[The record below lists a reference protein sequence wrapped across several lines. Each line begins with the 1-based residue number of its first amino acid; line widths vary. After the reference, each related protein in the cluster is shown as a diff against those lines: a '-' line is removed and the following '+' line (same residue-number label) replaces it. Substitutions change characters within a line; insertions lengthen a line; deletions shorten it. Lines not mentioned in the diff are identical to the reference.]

1 MKTTRWMV
9 RFLLSIAVLAGAPQ
23 VLALSVDSATMPA
36 VAKVV
41 RVETLKL
48 EAGTRKASV
57 LALDAID
64 PGEIEAVRQ
73 SNSAT
78 FHKKLQIGI
87 GREIVATKGLAGSA
101 ALQWTPVADGLA
113 AHWEVSSSGAHALRV
128 GLAVGRLPAG
138 AELRFAGRKDLGTVY
153 GPFRPGDIAAGETY
167 WSPVLEGDAAIVEVF
182 VPTGTANSE
191 VAMSIARLSHL
202 FASPSDPNL
211 ESLAKASQSCEVDL
225 ICLSSG
231 NAALASV
238 GKSVAKMTF
247 SDGQGGGTYLCTGT
261 LLNTTNSSFTPYFY
275 SANHCMST
283 QASANTLTTH
293 WFYDRTSCGSGSA
306 GSSYTQLTGGA
317 TLLYANAASDAL
329 LLRLNGSPPAGAVFA
344 GWDSNTLS
352 SGIALTAVHHPA
364 GDFKKVSLATMG
376 GFGSPFDS
384 STGFIISSWNSTTT
398 GVTEGGSSG
407 SGIFTVNSTS
417 GQYQLR
423 GGLYGGPSSCTASG
437 ASLRDYYSRFDQV
450 FPAIS
455 QYLAPTSGACGYS
468 LSPTSVTVGSGA
480 TSGTLTVTTTSGCAW
495 STTSNA
501 SWITSSSSGSGSG
514 TVSYSVAANSGA
526 ARTGTL
532 TIAGQSFTVSQQAPV
547 TSSTNLLSNPGFES
561 GTAGWTQSATGGFP
575 IIYQD
580 ASVAHG
586 GSWYAWLGGYDNGT
600 DTLYNSVTIPADAT
614 QASLR
619 FWYYIGTN
627 ESGSTAYDNMTV
639 WIASQAT
646 GARLAT
652 LTTLSNANRTSGWV
666 QSASFDVS
674 AFRGQTVWLVFS
686 ATTDPSNVTNFFV
699 DDIAV
704 TATTSGGG
712 TANYTALWLTPG
724 EAGWGLNVVHQ
735 GDILFATLFTY
746 DSSGRDLWLSMSSG
760 TKQPDGSYSGTLYRT
775 TGPAFNAV
783 PFTSIGPSN
792 YTTVGTMTLNFTS
805 ASTAALSYS
814 VNGAP
819 VSKSIV
825 KYIFGAT
832 GYNCVGTTASRD
844 SLTNYQDLWL
854 TDNEAGWGV
863 NVTHQD
869 NTLFATLFTY
879 DSSGRDMWL
888 SMSSGTKQPDGSYLG
903 TLYRTTGPAFN
914 AVPFTSIGP
923 ANYTTVGT
931 MRFTFTSGTTGVMT
945 YTVNGA
951 PVTKTIRR
959 FVFSSPVPICS

>member
-1 MKTTRWMV
+1 MLV
-9 RFLLSIAVLAGAPQ
+9 SIAVLAGAPQ

-36 VAKVV
+36 VAKAV
-41 RVETLKL
+41 RVEALKL
-48 EAGTRKASV
+48 GAGARKASV
-57 LALDAID
+57 LALEAAD
-64 PGEIEAVRQ
+64 PAEIEAVRQ
-73 SNSAT
+73 ANSAS

-87 GREIVATKGLAGSA
+87 GRDIVATKGQAGSA
-101 ALQWTPVADGLA
+101 ALQWTAVAGGLA
-113 AHWEVSSSGAHALRV
+113 AQWEVSSSGAHALRV
-128 GLAVGRLPAG
+128 GLAVRGLPAG

-182 VPTGTANSE
+182 VPTGTATSE
-191 VAMSIARLSHL
+191 VAMSVARLSHL
-202 FASPSDPNL
+202 FASPSDPAI

-225 ICLSSG
+225 ICRSASD
-231 NAALASV
+231 AALAST

-283 QASANTLTTH
+283 QASASTLTTH

-306 GSSYTQLTGGA
+306 GSGYTQLPGGA
-317 TLLYANAASDAL
+317 TLLYANAAADSL
-329 LLRLNGSPPAGAVFA
+329 LLRLNASPPAGAVFS
-344 GWDSNTLS
+344 GWDANTLS
-352 SGIALTAVHHPA
+352 SGTALTAVHHPA

-384 STGFIISSWNSTTT
+384 STGFIISSWNSTAT

-407 SGIFTVNSTS
+407 SGIFTFNSGS

-455 QYLAPTSGACGYS
+455 QYLAPTSGACSYS
-468 LSPTSVTVGSGA
+468 LSPTSVTVGAGA

-495 STTSNA
+495 SATSNA
-501 SWITSSSSGSGSG
+501 SWISSSSSGNGSG
-514 TVSYSVAANSGA
+514 TVSYSVASNSGA

-547 TSSTNLLSNPGFES
+547 TSSTNLVSNPGFET
-561 GTAGWTQSATGGFP
+561 GTAGWSQSATGGYP

-580 ASVAHG
+580 ASVARA
-586 GSWYAWLGGYDNGT
+586 GSWYAWLGGYDSGT
-600 DTLYNSVTIPADAT
+600 DTLYSSVTIPADAT

-619 FWYYIGTN
+619 FWYYVATQ
-627 ESGSTAYDNMTV
+627 ESGSTAYDRMTV

-652 LTTLSNANRTSGWV
+652 LTTLSNADRTSGWV
-666 QSASFDVS
+666 QSGSFDVS
-674 AFRGQTVWLVFS
+674 AFRGQTVWLVFT
-686 ATTDPSNVTNFFV
+686 ATTDSSNVTNFFV
-699 DDIAV
+699 DDVSI
-704 TATTSGGG
+704 TATASGGGG
-712 TANYTALWLTPG
+712 TANYTALWLTPS

-760 TKQPDGSYSGTLYRT
+760 TKQPNGSYAGTLYRT

-805 ASTAALSYS
+805 ATTATLTYS
-814 VNGAP
+814 VNGLP
-819 VSKSIV
+819 VVKNIV
-825 KYIFGAT
+825 KYVYGAT

-844 SLTNYQDLWL
+844 SSTNYQDLWL

-879 DSSGRDMWL
+879 DASGRDMWL
-888 SMSSGTKQPDGSYLG
+888 VMSGGTRQPDGSYLG
-903 TLYRTTGPAFN
+903 DLYRTTGPAFN
-914 AVPFTSIGP
+914 AVPFTPITFP

-931 MRFTFTSGTTGVMT
+931 MRFTFTSGTTGVMS

-951 PVTKTIRR
+951 PVTKLIRR